1 MPAPAPTSSAGRGP
15 GEGPPSKSPPP
26 GSYSTFERL
35 LLAPLR
41 RLGGHLVRPVIKAL
55 VLARVH
61 PNALSLSQIPLGFVV
76 AALIVPFP
84 RLALALFIG
93 TLVLDFLDGELAR
106 ARGLASNFGA
116 LLDQV
121 CDHLREL
128 TVVGGLVA
136 VGALRGE
143 IGVAYAAAYPVAN
156 VLLYLADRF
165 RTPLPVSVKSWM
177 VYYPFLIAYLGWGL
191 NLLDYAA
198 AAAAAFLTVA
208 SAQALWRI
216 RTAILRSSAAQ
227 TNPDY

>member
-1 MPAPAPTSSAGRGP
+1 MPAPAPPSPTGRGP
-15 GEGPPSKSPPP
+15 GEGLPPAPPPP
-26 GSYSTFERL
+26 GSYSTL
-35 LLAPLR
+35 D
-41 RLGGHLVRPVIKAL
+41 
-55 VLARVH
+55 
-61 PNALSLSQIPLGFVV
+61 
-76 AALIVPFP
+76 

-121 CDHLREL
+121 CDHVREL

-143 IGVAYAAAYPVAN
+143 IGVAYAAAYPLAN

-165 RTPLPVSVKSWM
+165 RTPLPFSVKTWM

-198 AAAAAFLTVA
+198 AAAAAFLAIA
-208 SAQALWRI
+208 SAQALWR
-216 RTAILRSSAAQ
+216 LRAA
-227 TNPDY
+227 TSRLTTL

>member
-1 MPAPAPTSSAGRGP
+1 M
-15 GEGPPSKSPPP
+15 
-26 GSYSTFERL
+26 
-35 LLAPLR
+35 R
-41 RLGGHLVRPVIKAL
+41 RLGGYLVQPVIKAL
-55 VLARVH
+55 AFARVH

-84 RLALALFIG
+84 RLALVLFIA

-121 CDHLREL
+121 CDHVREL

-143 IGVAYAAAYPVAN
+143 IGVAYAAAYPLAN

-165 RTPLPVSVKSWM
+165 RTPLPFSVKSWM

-198 AAAAAFLTVA
+198 AAAAAFLTLA
-208 SAQALWRI
+208 STQALWRL
-216 RTAILRSSAAQ
+216 RTSLTTSPQ
-227 TNPDY
+227 

>member
-1 MPAPAPTSSAGRGP
+1 MPGRPSPSSSPAARGQGAGLP
-15 GEGPPSKSPPP
+15 SPPP
-26 GSYSTFERL
+26 GSYSTLERL

-41 RLGGHLVRPVIKAL
+41 RLGGYLVRPIVRAL
-55 VLARVH
+55 VRARVH
-61 PNALSLSQIPLGFVV
+61 PGALSLSQIPLGFVV

-84 RLALALFIG
+84 RLALALFIA

-106 ARGLASNFGA
+106 ARGLASDFGA

-121 CDHLREL
+121 SDHVREL

-143 IGVAYAAAYPVAN
+143 IGVAYALTYPLAN
-156 VLLYLADRF
+156 VLLYVADRL
-165 RTPLPVSVKSWM
+165 RTPLPFSLKPWM

-198 AAAAAFLTVA
+198 AAAAVFLA
-208 SAQALWRI
+208 LSSAQALWRI
-216 RTAILRSSAAQ
+216 RGALAEPSPR
-227 TNPDY
+227 

>member
-1 MPAPAPTSSAGRGP
+1 MRAFRHH
-15 GEGPPSKSPPP
+15 PP
-26 GSYSTFERL
+26 GSYATLERL

-41 RLGGHLVRPVIKAL
+41 RLGARLVRPVVK
-55 VLARVH
+55 VLSHARIH
-61 PNALSLSQIPLGFVV
+61 PSALSLSQIPLGFVV
-76 AALIVPFP
+76 AALIIPFP
-84 RLALALFIG
+84 RLALVLFIG

-106 ARGLASNFGA
+106 ARGLASDFGA

-121 CDHLREL
+121 CDHVREL

-143 IGVAYAAAYPVAN
+143 IGMAYALTYPLAN
-156 VLLYLADRF
+156 LLLYLADRF
-165 RTPLPVSVKSWM
+165 RTPLPFSVKSWM

-198 AAAAAFLTVA
+198 AASAAFLALA

-216 RTAILRSSAAQ
+216 REAIR
-227 TNPDY
+227 

>member
-1 MPAPAPTSSAGRGP
+1 MPAPSPPSPAARGP
-15 GEGPPSKSPPP
+15 GEGASPPSPPP
-26 GSYSTFERL
+26 GSYSTLERL

-41 RLGGHLVRPVIKAL
+41 RLGGYLVQPVIKAL
-55 VLARVH
+55 AFARVH

-76 AALIVPFP
+76 AVLIVPFP
-84 RLALALFIG
+84 RLALVLFIG

-121 CDHLREL
+121 CDHVREL

-143 IGVAYAAAYPVAN
+143 IGVAYAAAYPLAN

-165 RTPLPVSVKSWM
+165 RTPLPFSVKSWM

-198 AAAAAFLTVA
+198 AAAAAFLTLA
-208 SAQALWRI
+208 SVQAIWRL
-216 RTAILRSSAAQ
+216 RTAISRSD
-227 TNPDY
+227 TP